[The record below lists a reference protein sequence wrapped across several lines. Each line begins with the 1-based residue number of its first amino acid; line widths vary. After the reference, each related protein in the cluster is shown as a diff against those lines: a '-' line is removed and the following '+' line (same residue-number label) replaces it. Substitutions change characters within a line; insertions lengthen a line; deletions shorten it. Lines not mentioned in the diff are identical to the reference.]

1 MFAATILYRVDQAN
15 DNRVN
20 PRLAIGSE
28 KLFRSR

>member
-15 DNRVN
+15 DIRVN
-20 PRLAIGSE
+20 RRLAIGSE